1 MDERGGSRGRWSRVS
16 QRDGAD
22 ERRDARARKGW
33 KGGVLVER
41 GFLRT
46 RSR

>member
-1 MDERGGSRGRWSRVS
+1 MKGGQSREVGSRVS

-22 ERRDARARKGW
+22 KRREARAREGW

-41 GFLRT
+41 SFF
-46 RSR
+46 